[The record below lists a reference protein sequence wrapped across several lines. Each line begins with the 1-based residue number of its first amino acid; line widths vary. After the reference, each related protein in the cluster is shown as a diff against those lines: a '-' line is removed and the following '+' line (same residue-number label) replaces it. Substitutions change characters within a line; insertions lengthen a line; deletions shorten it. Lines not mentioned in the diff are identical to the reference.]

1 MENLYKSIL
10 IYGPPGAGKGTI
22 SQVLSLSESVF
33 HLSTGALFRSI
44 DPNSE
49 KGKMIKS
56 YIDKGNLLPDGL
68 TVDLWHEYV
77 EDQIKLKKFKKE
89 QYLLLDG
96 IPRTLKQAVLLEK
109 YIQVEYIIV
118 LQIEDTD
125 KLIARLKNRAKIEG
139 RMDDLDE
146 TILKK
151 RMDIYLQDT
160 TKLLKHYP
168 QSKIFNFNADQK
180 KLEVIKDVLMKFASI

>member
-1 MENLYKSIL
+1 MEKLYKSIL

-22 SQVLSLSESVF
+22 SQALSLSDSVF

-68 TVDLWHEYV
+68 TIDLWHEYV
-77 EDQIKLKKFKKE
+77 KDQIKLKKFKKE

-96 IPRTLKQAVLLEK
+96 IPRTLKQSILLEK

-118 LQIEDTD
+118 LQIENID

-146 TILKK
+146 NILKK